1 NLPYDANVVVAGETL
16 SLKANAIFDNS
27 GVYIGPMITWEI
39 ITQKLALE
47 QESAKVAAMA
57 ENVPINILT
66 AGLDSIINYINP
78 ASREQFIKIQA
89 GLPCPISEIV
99 GSSYDIFHANPAH
112 QRKLLADPANLPYE
126 SNVSVSGEILALKAS
141 AIFDNEGIY
150 MGPMVTWEIISERLE
165 QEKREQAMAENIK
178 SVLAQV
184 ASTAESLGDSSN
196 DLAGI
201 SSQMSATSEET
212 SAQASGAA
220 VAAEEVNANVQAVA
234 TAAEEM
240 SASISEIAKST
251 NGAAQIAIRA
261 VKVAEETTE
270 DVNRLGNNSQE
281 IGNVIKSITAIAEQT
296 NLLAL
301 NATIEAA
308 RAGDQGR
315 GFAVVAAEVKE
326 LATQTSN
333 ATEEI
338 RSQVQTIQESTTE
351 AVDAIQGIAE
361 TMQKVDEYTNSI
373 AAAVDQQGHAT
384 NEISRN
390 VADAAVSVR
399 EVSDNMT
406 SLSSAV
412 VETTQTAGKVNKSS
426 SEAQSDTTRLRSA
439 VDTFLEKVAA
449 A

>member
-1 NLPYDANVVVAGETL
+1 
-16 SLKANAIFDNS
+16 
-27 GVYIGPMITWEI
+27 
-39 ITQKLALE
+39 
-47 QESAKVAAMA
+47 
-57 ENVPINILT
+57 
-66 AGLDSIINYINP
+66 
-78 ASREQFIKIQA
+78 
-89 GLPCPISEIV
+89 V
-99 GSSYDIFHANPAH
+99 GSLSD
-112 QRKLLADPANLPYE
+112 
-126 SNVSVSGEILALKAS
+126 
-141 AIFDNEGIY
+141 
-150 MGPMVTWEIISERLE
+150 
-165 QEKREQAMAENIK
+165 
-178 SVLAQV
+178 
-184 ASTAESLGDSSN
+184 
-196 DLAGI
+196 
-201 SSQMSATSEET
+201 
-212 SAQASGAA
+212 
-220 VAAEEVNANVQAVA
+220 
-234 TAAEEM
+234 
-240 SASISEIAKST
+240 
-251 NGAAQIAIRA
+251 AAQKIG
-261 VKVAEETTE
+261 
-270 DVNRLGNNSQE
+270 DVISLIQG
-281 IGNVIKSITAIAEQT
+281 IAEQT